1 MYGIL
6 FFLSLRADLMVIDS
20 TGEVL
25 LPETKFADDKF
36 EGVEFI

>member
-1 MYGIL
+1 MVFIFYFSL
-6 FFLSLRADLMVIDS
+6 LRADLMVIDS